1 MAEIGLLSRA
11 RALIALLGLP
21 KEADVIVFPILLTAA
36 VFTATQHI
44 GTTAPESFRA
54 NAQVKGTDGAGAAT
68 LVIAVD
74 RYNTEKDRAAL
85 QQALKTGNDAFL
97 AALRKMPAV
106 GSIEAGGQKFPVHYA
121 FQQTDPKGRSIV
133 VVTGS
138 PVFFVG
144 GGAADAKPRRGIR
157 RRGGAVPG
165 RQRRSRQR
173 LDGRRRESEG
183 GRSGRRRDRG
193 LRNRGHQAG
202 HRDTES
208 EVARVCWNVR

>member
-1 MAEIGLLSRA
+1 M
-11 RALIALLGLP
+11 
-21 KEADVIVFPILLTAA
+21 IVFPILLTAA
-36 VFTATQHI
+36 VFTGAQHI

-68 LVIAVD
+68 VVIAVT

-85 QQALKTGNDAFL
+85 QQALKTGNEAFL

-121 FQQTDPKGRSIV
+121 FQQTGDKGRSIV
-133 VVTGS
+133 VVTGT

-144 GGAADAKPRRGIR
+144 GGAAERQAAPGV
-157 RRGGAVPG
+157 RRGGRAVPG
-165 RQRRSRQR
+165 RQRRAGQR
-173 LDGRRRESEG
+173 LDGG
-183 GRSGRRRDRG
+183 GREGESGRTGRRRDRG

-202 HRDTES
+202 HRDTGS
-208 EVARVCWNVR
+208 EIAPACWNVR